1 MGFSVHGILL
11 SRILKWESFPPP
23 AKCLW
28 DCSKREFTCLD
39 EFHRTFYYKWKG
51 NYFFFQKKASKINCL
66 QEFTVRIFLK
76 FHKYFVLFQISWE
89 NDDRMLKSWI
99 LNKNNAPTQNLFQWV
114 SFLYQVAKV
123 LELQLQHQSFQWI
136 FKTDFPHAGKDWWQR
151 EKRMTEDKTIG
162 WHHRVDGHV
171 FE

>member
-1 MGFSVHGILL
+1 MNFIGHSIT
-11 SRILKWESFPPP
+11 SE
-23 AKCLW
+23 
-28 DCSKREFTCLD
+28 RETI
-39 EFHRTFYYKWKG
+39 
-51 NYFFFQKKASKINCL
+51 FFFQKKASKINCL

-136 FKTDFPHAGKDWWQR
+136 FKTDFPHAGKDWR
-151 EKRMTEDKTIG
+151 LEEKGMTEDEVVG
-162 WHHRVDGHV
+162 WHHRLNGHE
-171 FE
+171 FEQAPWVGKGQGSLACCSPWGRKESDTTDQLNWG